1 MGGCCRYLLSPM
13 IALPWACLPA
23 SSSHHVPAGPLIP
36 FLRPLPAP
44 SPNTDVLDGCK
55 IGDKVPVEVLR
66 GGRQK
71 KTLIVHLAERQLEPS
86 E

>member
-1 MGGCCRYLLSPM
+1 MGGCCRYLLSPNDCF
-13 IALPWACLPA
+13 ALGLPA

>member
-1 MGGCCRYLLSPM
+1 MRDGYGRLVLGDV
-13 IALPWACLPA
+13 IVALNGKPVKSEADL
-23 SSSHHVPAGPLIP
+23 
-36 FLRPLPAP
+36 F
-44 SPNTDVLDGCK
+44 DVLDGCK